1 MVRQIFARARPNSQM
16 ELLSALWLLTL
27 IIWIRR
33 RQQHP
38 ERIGESESK
47 SQSLYLSGHMKEP
60 PPDMWKQM

>member
-1 MVRQIFARARPNSQM
+1 M

-27 IIWIRR
+27 IIWIQRH
-33 RQQHP
+33 QQHP

-47 SQSLYLSGHMKEP
+47 FQSLYLSGHMKEP